1 MLYSKNSVAGALSA
15 VKGYGL
21 NKMDFVTNSFNWNF
35 NNNTYVPKMAVIKLS
50 NMKVLKV
57 GNGIYPNDVLNLA
70 ACK

>member
-1 MLYSKNSVAGALSA
+1 MSYSGGSVADALSS
-15 VKGYGL
+15 VESYGL

-35 NNNTYVPKMAVIKLS
+35 NNNGYIPKMAVIKLS

-57 GNGIYPNDVLNLA
+57 GNGITPNDVINLA